1 MPILSAAKAS
11 FAVRWETMDTMVCSI
26 FSGAKS
32 DVCAST
38 DLLRAPVSLEIGA
51 DICSFVAEMTP
62 VSGAS
67 VVLVVVV
74 VVVVVGSVVGGWM
87 VVAVLK
93 TGIAVVVVGPAETM
107 ADGGVSSVRGPRAN
121 LLSGKVRGMSVW
133 KVSQVSE
140 AEPGFLEIG
149 DAS

>member
-1 MPILSAAKAS
+1 MPMLSAAQAS
-11 FAVRWETMDTMVCSI
+11 FAVRWDTMDTMDTMVCSA

-32 DVCAST
+32 DVCASV
-38 DLLRAPVSLEIGA
+38 DLLRAPVNLETGAVICSLE
-51 DICSFVAEMTP
+51 AEIIP
-62 VSGAS
+62 VSGAA
-67 VVLVVVV
+67 VVVA
-74 VVVVVGSVVGGWM
+74 VVVVGSVVGGWK
-87 VVAVLK
+87 VVAVLE
-93 TGIAVVVVGPAETM
+93 TGLIVVVGPPETM
-107 ADGGVSSVRGPRAN
+107 AGDGASPVRGPRAN

>member
-1 MPILSAAKAS
+1 MLSAAQAS

-32 DVCAST
+32 DVCASM
-38 DLLRAPVSLEIGA
+38 DRLRVPVNLELGA
-51 DICSFVAEMTP
+51 VICSLTAETI
-62 VSGAS
+62 
-67 VVLVVVV
+67 LVVVAV
-74 VVVVVGSVVGGWM
+74 VSGSTVGGWK
-87 VVAVLK
+87 VVAILE
-93 TGIAVVVVGPAETM
+93 TGLVEGPAETM
-107 ADGGVSSVRGPRAN
+107 AGDDGSAVTGPRAGP
-121 LLSGKVRGMSVW
+121 LSDKVRGISVR